1 MSILSSSTFSAS
13 LLSFLLILESP
24 LSHAQAPI
32 NYERDIRPILSDN
45 CFHCHGPDEAE
56 RKAGIRLD
64 TKEGLFA
71 SVDNH
76 AIVSPNNPNTSL
88 LIHRVFS
95 EDPDEAMP
103 PAEAKKKFGD
113 KERTLLK
120 RWIEEGAQWSV
131 HWAFVTPTKPTL
143 PTNINDKWTRNPID
157 HFTEPMMQ
165 QKRLQPSVQASN
177 ETLIRRLSLDLT
189 GLPPTPE
196 AVETFLADTADDAYE
211 RLVDQLLASPHF
223 GERMAWP
230 WLDAA
235 RYSDTNGYQSD
246 RVRTMYPWRDW
257 VIKSFNDNMPYD
269 QFTIWQLAGD
279 LLPNPTKDQKI
290 ATGFNRN
297 HMINGEGGRIAE
309 ENRVEYIFDQLETVG
324 TVWMAL
330 TMNCSRCHDHKYDPI
345 TNEDYY
351 RLFDYFNRTPVSGG
365 GGDPMTAPNMIFDE
379 GVISKLAQF
388 DIELTTLKGKVA
400 SRIKILNQRQSN
412 WEDEQRT
419 KLSKVEDS
427 WKTITILQAKALEQT
442 LNVQTNGA
450 ILATGVNPDN
460 DHYEIHAN
468 TNLTSIASIRLDAL
482 RHPNM
487 TDNGLA
493 RSDSGNFVLTD
504 FSVTLKDA
512 QGNESPLPID
522 SAEATVEQGSYT
534 IAGAID
540 TNYKTG
546 WAVYEGRPIDR
557 DHAAIFRLKEAITID
572 PDSILVFRLRHET
585 YHKQHNL
592 GHFSIS
598 LSNSENAILGDV
610 NQQLLTLINT
620 PTSNRTKEQK
630 EQIKLHYYDS
640 DFRYRKS
647 SKKFDSTTKKRND
660 LYNKTGKVMI
670 MKDSFKSRQTYMLNI
685 GLYNQSG
692 KEVVSGTPAVFFPKP
707 ADTPNNRL
715 GLAKWLVDPQHPLT
729 ARVTVNRFWAQ
740 LFGQGLVKTTENF
753 GLQGELPSHPKLL
766 DWLAVNFL
774 ESDWDVKALMR
785 LMVTSATYRQ
795 TSNTT
800 PERIAIDPDNR
811 YLSHGPRFRMP
822 SWMIRDQALFA
833 GGKLVPTIGGPP
845 VKPYQPDGLWK
856 EFSFDKIKYT
866 QDSGDALYRRSL
878 YTFWRRIVAPPMF
891 FDSST
896 RQTCTVKATRTNTPL
911 HALTTLNDPTYVEAA
926 RALAES
932 LLITPD
938 INDSDR
944 IDTAFRISMS
954 RSASEEELK
963 LLLGSI
969 QRFRMQFSADPQ
981 SAKAY
986 LGVGESI
993 ASSEIDPIELASY
1006 ASLCL
1011 SLLNTDEALTKE

>member
-1 MSILSSSTFSAS
+1 M
-13 LLSFLLILESP
+13 LLILESP
-24 LSHAQAPI
+24 SSHAQTPI

-64 TKEGLFA
+64 TKDGLFA
-71 SVDNH
+71 QVDDQ
-76 AIVSPNNPNTSL
+76 AIVSPNNPDESL
-88 LIHRVFS
+88 LLHRVFS
-95 EDPDEAMP
+95 ADPDEAMP

-113 KERTLLK
+113 NERALLK
-120 RWIEEGAQWSV
+120 RWIKEGAQWSE
-131 HWAFVTPTKPTL
+131 HWAFIAPTTPPL
-143 PTNINDKWTRNPID
+143 PTTDKEEWTRNPID
-157 HFTEPMMQ
+157 QFTVAMMKEQ
-165 QKRLQPSVQASN
+165 GLQPSKEASK
-177 ETLIRRLSLDLT
+177 ETLIRRVSLDLT
-189 GLPPTPE
+189 GLPPTQE
-196 AVETFLADTADDAYE
+196 AIEAFLADSADGAYE
-211 RLVDQLLASPHF
+211 RLVDSLLSSPHY

-235 RYSDTNGYQSD
+235 RYSDTNGYQGD

-257 VIKSFNDNMPYD
+257 VINAFNENMPYD

-279 LLPNPTKDQKI
+279 LLPNPTKEQKI
-290 ATGFNRN
+290 ATAFNRN

-309 ENRVEYIFDQLETVG
+309 ENRVEYVFDQLETVG

-345 TNEDYY
+345 SNEDYY
-351 RLFDYFNRTPVSGG
+351 RFFDYFNRTPVSGG

-379 GVISKLAQF
+379 DIVSKLAQF
-388 DIELTTLKGKVA
+388 DAEIKNLREEVS
-400 SRIKILNQRQSN
+400 SRTKILNQRQSP
-412 WEDEQRT
+412 WEDEQRI
-419 KLSKVEDS
+419 KLSSAEDP
-427 WKTITILQAKALEQT
+427 WKTITIVQAKALEQT
-442 LNVQTNGA
+442 LNVQTNGT
-450 ILATGVNPDN
+450 ILATGLNPDN

-468 TNLTSIASIRLDAL
+468 TILTSITSIRLDAL
-482 RHPNM
+482 RHPDM

-504 FSVTLKDA
+504 FSVTLRDA
-512 QGNESPLPID
+512 QGNETPLTID

-546 WAVYEGRPIDR
+546 WAVYEGRPIDL
-557 DHAAIFRLKEAITID
+557 DHAAIFRLKEAATID
-572 PDSILVFRLRHET
+572 SDSTLVFRLRHESH
-585 YHKQHNL
+585 HKHHNL
-592 GHFSIS
+592 GHFRIA
-598 LSNSENAILGDV
+598 LSNTENASLTDE
-610 NQQLLTLINT
+610 NQQLLALLNT
-620 PTSNRTKEQK
+620 PISNRTKEQK
-630 EQIKLHYYDS
+630 EQIKLQFYDS

-647 SKKFDSTTKKRND
+647 SKKLDTTTKKRDD
-660 LYNKTGKVMI
+660 LYNKAGKVMI
-670 MKDSFKSRQTYMLNI
+670 MKDSFNPRQTYMLNI
-685 GLYNQSG
+685 GLYNQPG

-707 ADTPNNRL
+707 ADAPNNRL

-766 DWLAVNFL
+766 DWLAVNFI
-774 ESDWDVKALMR
+774 ESGWDVKALMC

-795 TSNTT
+795 SSDTT
-800 PERIAIDPDNR
+800 PERIALDPENR

-856 EFSFDKIKYT
+856 EFSFDRIKYT

-891 FDSST
+891 FDAST

-911 HALTTLNDPTYVEAA
+911 HALATLNDPTYVEAA
-926 RALAES
+926 RAMAER
-932 LLITPD
+932 LLLSPD
-938 INDSDR
+938 SKDSDR

-954 RSASEEELK
+954 RTASDEELK

-969 QRFRMQFSADPQ
+969 QRLRMQFSADPQ

-986 LGVGESI
+986 LDVGESI
-993 ASSEIDPIELASY
+993 ASPEIDPIELAAY